1 MNILTKEILKPC
13 EDLDDCYETSVKI
26 MDRELKILIAPDDAD
41 IEDTMKL
48 ANKVLADLQTYET
61 KAREKIIEDYLDVY
75 NDNWTD
81 ENNPELNE
89 QEFSDNLTL
98 TNASFGGEDSMEFYY
113 TENDMFGG
121 HSLIAISFDGENFE
135 DVTLFG

>member
-1 MNILTKEILKPC
+1 MITKEILKPY

-26 MDRELKILIAPDDAD
+26 MDRELKIIIDPDDAD
-41 IEDTMKL
+41 IEDAMKL
-48 ANKVLADLQTYET
+48 ANKVLADLQTYEA

-81 ENNPELNE
+81 ENNPKLNE

-98 TNASFGGEDSMEFYY
+98 TNVSFGGEDSIEFFYA
-113 TENDMFGG
+113 ENDMFGG
-121 HSLIAISFDGENFE
+121 HSLIAISFDGETFE